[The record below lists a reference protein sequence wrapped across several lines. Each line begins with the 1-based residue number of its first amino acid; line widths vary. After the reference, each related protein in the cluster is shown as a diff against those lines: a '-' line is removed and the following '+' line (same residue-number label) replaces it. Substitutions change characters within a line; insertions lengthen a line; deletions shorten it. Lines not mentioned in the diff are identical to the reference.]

1 MSNSQEN
8 KNEGQG
14 HNKEYKIIV
23 NGRQKVVTKDELSFA
38 EVVALAFDNPPTG
51 ENILFT
57 ITYRRG
63 HSNKP
68 EGTLVKGETVKIKDG
83 MIFDVTATD
92 KS

>member
-1 MSNSQEN
+1 MQEN
-8 KNEGQG
+8 KQ
-14 HNKEYKIIV
+14 KDKDKTVKIVI
-23 NGRQKVVTKDELSFA
+23 NGAEKTVEKGELSYD

-51 ENILFT
+51 ENILIT

-63 HSNKP
+63 QGNKP
-68 EGTLVKGETVKIKDG
+68 EGSLKPSSEPVKVKEG